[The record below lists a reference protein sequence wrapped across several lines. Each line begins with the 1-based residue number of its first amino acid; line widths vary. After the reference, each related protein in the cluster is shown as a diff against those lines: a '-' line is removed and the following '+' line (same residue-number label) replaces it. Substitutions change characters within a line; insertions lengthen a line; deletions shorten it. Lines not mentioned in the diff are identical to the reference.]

1 MAGMFHHKIPKEV
14 LQLSNFK
21 LKIIEAETTMQFLE
35 YFSES
40 VSENSLRCYDPE
52 DLKYLCKIIQFAASC
67 NWFLLILLAK
77 QQHLYQP
84 SRTQF
89 LQRHKQSLLKL
100 NIPST
105 HMANYCI

>member
-40 VSENSLRCYDPE
+40 VSENSLMCYDP
-52 DLKYLCKIIQFAASC
+52 
-67 NWFLLILLAK
+67 
-77 QQHLYQP
+77 
-84 SRTQF
+84 
-89 LQRHKQSLLKL
+89 
-100 NIPST
+100 
-105 HMANYCI
+105 